1 MIYFGMRKNL
11 PLLRT
16 RLLPSARDPILGYGI
31 AVLSTTLALIPAILF
46 SDMAESR
53 LALFAVA
60 IMVSAWAGG
69 TRPGIAATAFA
80 LTVSGYYSLAGE
92 HTPTEYR
99 SAIIRL
105 ALFVS
110 VALLICWFNAA
121 LRAAQEGLRR
131 SESNFRSLVTNA
143 PYGIC
148 RCDSRGHLVDANP
161 ALVASLGYGSAAE
174 LTGLNLSTL
183 YADGQQWFVLA
194 DHLRMQEDFQGLVA
208 EWTRKDG
215 STTAVRLSGRAISDA
230 SKNVTFE
237 LFTEDI
243 TERRALEQQLR
254 QSQKME
260 AIGRLAGGIAHDFNN
275 LLMVISGYSEFLLD
289 RLGPD
294 PALRGPAREIAGA
307 AERATSLTR
316 QLLAF
321 SRKQMLTPKVLDL
334 NGVVTENLKMLTRLI
349 GEDIDLVMIPGAELG
364 PVKADPGQVEQVI
377 LNLAV
382 NARDAMPQGGRLTIE
397 TSNVTLD
404 EAYARLHAP
413 VQPGDYTMLAITD
426 TGVGMDGETQSH
438 IFEPF
443 FTTKGTKGT
452 GLGLSTVYGIV
463 KQSGGYIWVYSE
475 PGRGTSFKIYLP
487 HVTAEEVAVVEQ
499 PAAVAAPVAAE
510 TPEETIL
517 VVEDEVNLRRLTRQ
531 FLENQGY
538 AVVEAADG
546 AAAVQIC
553 VAHQGTIHLLLTDVI
568 MPGMNGRE
576 LAHRVSEIRPNI
588 KVMYMS
594 GYTENAIGH
603 NGTLDAGI
611 TLLQKPFTLHA
622 LKAKVRE
629 VLDQTTLPQEVAMSA
644 RAVLNPNTRVA
655 REKVPPFRAQRF
667 NLHLPLRYRE
677 VGEQDW
683 RQGTTANISRSGML
697 FEAEEV
703 LQPNVQLEINLVLP
717 AEIAGLSPTEVV
729 CRGEV
734 VRAVDLGDSS
744 TSPALA
750 AKILQY
756 HFQHGS
762 RVSEA

>member
-1 MIYFGMRKNL
+1 MRQNL

-16 RLLPSARDPILGYGI
+16 RVVPSSRDPILRYGV
-31 AVLSTTLALIPAILF
+31 AVLSTTLALIPALLF
-46 SDMAESR
+46 SDIAESR
-53 LALFAVA
+53 LAVFAVA
-60 IMVSAWAGG
+60 VMVSAWYGG
-69 TRPGIAATAFA
+69 WKPGLVATSFA
-80 LTVSGYYSLAGE
+80 LTVSAYYTLAGP
-92 HTPTEYR
+92 HNPAEYR
-99 SAIIRL
+99 QAIIRL
-105 ALFVS
+105 SLFIS
-110 VALLICWFNAA
+110 VAILICWFNAA
-121 LRAAQEGLRR
+121 LRAAQEGLQR

-148 RCDSRGHLVDANP
+148 RVDSRGHLVDANP
-161 ALVASLGYGSAAE
+161 ALVASLGYASTSE
-174 LTGLNLSTL
+174 LVGRNLSTL

-194 DHLRMQEDFQGLVA
+194 DYLSTLQEFHGLDC

-215 STTAVRLSGRAISDA
+215 STTAVRLSGRAIKDA
-230 SKNVTFE
+230 SKTVTFE
-237 LFTEDI
+237 IFTEDV

-275 LLMVISGYSEFLLD
+275 LLMVISGYSEFLLE

-294 PALRGPAREIAGA
+294 PALRGPAKEISAA

-334 NGVVTENLKMLTRLI
+334 NAVITENLKMLTRLI
-349 GEDIDLVMIPGAELG
+349 GEDIDLVMIPGSELG
-364 PVKADPGQVEQVI
+364 AVKADPGQIEQVI

-382 NARDAMPQGGRLTIE
+382 NARDAMPRGGKLTIE
-397 TSNVTLD
+397 TANVTLD
-404 EAYARLHAP
+404 EAYARVHAP

-426 TGVGMDGETQSH
+426 TGVGMDTETQTR

-463 KQSGGYIWVYSE
+463 KQSGGYIWLYSE
-475 PGRGTSFKIYLP
+475 PGKGTSFKIYMP
-487 HVTAEEVAVVEQ
+487 HVTAEEVAAVEQ
-499 PAAVAAPVAAE
+499 PAITPVPALE
-510 TPEETIL
+510 TARETIL

-538 AVVEAADG
+538 TVVEAADG

-553 VAHQGTIHLLLTDVI
+553 VAHQGIIHLMLTDVI

-576 LAHRVSEIRPNI
+576 LAQRVSEIRPNM
-588 KVMYMS
+588 KVLYMS

-611 TLLQKPFTLHA
+611 MLLQKPFTLHA
-622 LKAKVRE
+622 LKVKVRE

-644 RAVLNPNTRVA
+644 RAVVNAEARVP
-655 REKVPPFRAQRF
+655 REKVPRFRAQRF

-677 VGEQDW
+677 VGEQGW
-683 RQGTTANISRSGML
+683 RQGTTANISRSGL
-697 FEAEEV
+697 LYKAEEV
-703 LQPNVQLEINLVLP
+703 LQPNAQLEINLVLP

-734 VRAVDLGDSS
+734 VRSVQGEGTV
-744 TSPALA
+744 TSPELA

-756 HFQHGS
+756 HFQHGT

>member
-1 MIYFGMRKNL
+1 MNL

-16 RLLPSARDPILGYGI
+16 RFIPSTQDPILRYGV
-31 AVLSTTLALIPAILF
+31 AVLSTTLALIPALLF
-46 SDMAESR
+46 SDIAESR
-53 LALFAVA
+53 LAVFAVA
-60 IMVSAWAGG
+60 VMVSAWYGG
-69 TRPGIAATAFA
+69 WKPGLVATSFA
-80 LTVSGYYSLAGE
+80 VTVSAYYTLEGQQ
-92 HTPTEYR
+92 TPAEFR
-99 SAIIRL
+99 RAMVRL
-105 ALFVS
+105 ALFVT

-121 LRAAQEGLRR
+121 LRAAQEGLLR

-148 RCDSRGHLVDANP
+148 RCDARGHLVDANP
-161 ALVASLGYGSAAE
+161 ALVTSLGYDSAAD
-174 LTGLNLSTL
+174 LIGRNLSTL

-194 DHLRMQEDFQGLVA
+194 DQLRTQESFEGLTA

-215 STTAVRLSGRAISDA
+215 SITAVRLSGRAIRDER
-230 SKNVTFE
+230 KNVTFE
-237 LFTEDI
+237 IFTEDV

-254 QSQKME
+254 QAQKME

-294 PALRGPAREIAGA
+294 QALRGPAKEISSA

-321 SRKQMLTPKVLDL
+321 SRKQMLTPKVIDL
-334 NGVVTENLKMLTRLI
+334 NAVVTENLKMLTRLI

-364 PVKADPGQVEQVI
+364 PVKADPGQIEQVI

-397 TSNVTLD
+397 TANVTLD
-404 EAYARLHAP
+404 ESYARLHAP
-413 VQPGDYTMLAITD
+413 VQPGDYTMLVITD
-426 TGVGMDGETQSH
+426 TGIGMDTETQSR

-475 PGRGTSFKIYLP
+475 PGRGTSFKVYMP
-487 HVTAEEVAVVEQ
+487 HVTAEEVAAVEK
-499 PAAVAAPVAAE
+499 PAAPAVVPLE
-510 TPEETIL
+510 TARETIL

-538 AVVEAADG
+538 TVLEAADG
-546 AAAVQIC
+546 AEAVQIC
-553 VAHQGTIHLLLTDVI
+553 VAHQGIIHLLLTDVI

-576 LAHRVSEIRPNI
+576 LAHRVSEIRPNM
-588 KVMYMS
+588 KVLYMS

-629 VLDQTTLPQEVAMSA
+629 VIDKTTLPQEVEMSA
-644 RAVLNPNTRVA
+644 RAVARPEAKVA
-655 REKVPPFRAQRF
+655 REKVAPFRAQRF
-667 NLHLPLRYRE
+667 NLHLPLRYRK
-677 VGEQDW
+677 VGEQGW
-683 RQGTTANISRSGML
+683 RQGTTANISRSGLL
-697 FEAEEV
+697 FKAEEV

-734 VRAVDLGDSS
+734 VRSVDAEAGVSAN
-744 TSPALA
+744 PELA
-750 AKILQY
+750 ARILQY